1 MRSSAQTTDSQAARI
16 FSSSLKVMIAAVI
29 LIADFRFGSLP
40 IANCRLSSCVPQSI
54 YARPAPPVGDQE
66 GSEINRQR
74 SAYLT
79 LILRRNTGVKNHE
92 ESKWDNWQLAIGN
105 ELNQKSTVL
114 TELHGSRRSR

>member
-1 MRSSAQTTDSQAARI
+1 MSSSAQTTDSQAARI

-40 IANCRLSSCVPQSI
+40 IANCRLPSCVLQSI
-54 YARPAPPVGDQE
+54 CARPAPPVGDQE

-92 ESKWDNWQLAIGN
+92 ESKSDNWQLAIGNWQLAIGN

-114 TELHGSRRSR
+114 T